1 MADCGQLSPAPEPAR
16 ASSRRTGKVSHHSV
30 LPSRTNQGRAWERA
44 QPIRGRAD
52 WSLPCSA
59 WAPVQSRPQHTAQ
72 TSSKHWTIF
81 WTWLYLMKLQTL
93 NRFYYF
99 LFHLSCELLLGNA
112 SSSLMKSDSPW
123 GLCQCFGPGWVR
135 IYVTGRAGVRAA
147 LPLLE
152 ERKAAPR
159 MQSHLAQI
167 FHTKIVGGRKAANIF
182 VDNIRG
188 R

>member
-1 MADCGQLSPAPEPAR
+1 MDNFLNLTLSDA
-16 ASSRRTGKVSHHSV
+16 VSDFRQV
-30 LPSRTNQGRAWERA
+30 LLFP
-44 QPIRGRAD
+44 
-52 WSLPCSA
+52 
-59 WAPVQSRPQHTAQ
+59 
-72 TSSKHWTIF
+72 
-81 WTWLYLMKLQTL
+81 
-93 NRFYYF
+93 FY
-99 LFHLSCELLLGNA
+99 LSCELLLGNA

-167 FHTKIVGGRKAANIF
+167 FHTKIVGGKKAANIF